1 MTRDAQGLNRRETG
15 ADPAAP
21 AAAGMDPDTFA
32 ATALEAATLLKA
44 LAHDGR
50 LMILCNLA
58 TGEKSVTEL
67 ETLLLSRQAAVSQ
80 QLARL
85 RMERIVKTRR
95 EGKAIYY
102 SLNDPRAA
110 KVLGMIYECFCG
122 RDGSPGDQ

>member
-1 MTRDAQGLNRRETG
+1 MTRDGQGLKRTEAGT
-15 ADPAAP
+15 DPAAP
-21 AAAGMDPDTFA
+21 GVTGMDPDAFA
-32 ATALEAATLLKA
+32 ATALEAAALLKA

-58 TGEKSVTEL
+58 AGEKSVTEL

-85 RMERIVKTRR
+85 RMERIVRTRR
-95 EGKAIYY
+95 EGKTIYY

-110 KVLGMIYECFCG
+110 QVLGMIYECFCG